1 METDFDYRA
10 LLDRRLQPHRDGWLT
25 VRTTLKHFT
34 LINYAL
40 PASRLAPHIPADRFE
55 IAEFDIGGERRA
67 MLSVVPF
74 LDVDF
79 HFVRLFPGLKF
90 RFGQTNHRVYV
101 INKAT
106 GEPGVWF
113 FGTTL
118 GSPLVHIARTLWRIP
133 WHYARYQVDCAYNAA
148 SHRYDT
154 FRYTVD
160 SDWCSARVAIEDT
173 GEPVALTEGFVTL
186 DEMRLIL
193 THPVDGY
200 FHRTDGKLGTYSV
213 WHDVMHGTTGHAT
226 DLYFS
231 LYDRLGILSADEM
244 QHPHSIF
251 LSPEI
256 AFSILLPPRKL
267 R

>member
-1 METDFDYRA
+1 METNFDDHA
-10 LLDRRLQPHRDGWLT
+10 LLDRRLKPPRDGWLT
-25 VRTTLKHFT
+25 VRTTLKHFA
-34 LINYAL
+34 LINYTL
-40 PASRLAPHIPADRFE
+40 PAARLAPHIPADCFA

-101 INKAT
+101 VNKQT

-133 WHYARYQVDCAYNAA
+133 WHYARYQIDCSYDAA
-148 SHRYDT
+148 AHRYDT

-160 SDWCSARVAIEDT
+160 SAWCSARVAIEDT
-173 GEPVALTEGFVTL
+173 GEPITLTEGFATL
-186 DEMRLIL
+186 DAMRLIL

-200 FHRTDGKLGTYSV
+200 FYRTDSKLGTYSV
-213 WHDVMHGTTGHAT
+213 WHDVMHGTTGRAT

-231 LYDRLGILSADEM
+231 LYDRLGLLSAEEM
-244 QHPHSIF
+244 QRPHSIF

-256 AFSILLPPRKL
+256 EFSILLPPKRL
-267 R
+267 H

>member
-1 METDFDYRA
+1 MTTDYRA
-10 LLDRRLQPHRDGWLT
+10 LLNRRLRPHRDGWLD
-25 VRTTLKHFT
+25 VYSTLKHFA
-34 LINYAL
+34 LITYAL
-40 PASRLAPHIPADRFE
+40 PKSRLEPHIPADRFE

-79 HFVRLFPGLKF
+79 HFVRLFPFLKF

-101 INKAT
+101 IDKAT

-118 GSPLVHIARTLWRIP
+118 GSPLVHIARALWRIP
-133 WHYARYQVDCAYNAA
+133 WHHARYQVDCHYNAA
-148 SHRYDT
+148 AHRYDT
-154 FRYTVD
+154 YRYMVA
-160 SDWCSARVAIEDT
+160 SDWCSARVHIEDT
-173 GEPVALTEGFVTL
+173 GTPVALTEGFATL
-186 DEMRLIL
+186 DEMRVIL

-200 FHRTDGKLGTYSV
+200 YRRTDGILGMYAV
-213 WHDVMHGTTGHAT
+213 RHAAMQGTTGRAV

-231 LYDRLGILSADEM
+231 LYERLGILSAEEM

-251 LSPEI
+251 LTSEI
-256 AFSILLPPRKL
+256 AFSILLPPRRL